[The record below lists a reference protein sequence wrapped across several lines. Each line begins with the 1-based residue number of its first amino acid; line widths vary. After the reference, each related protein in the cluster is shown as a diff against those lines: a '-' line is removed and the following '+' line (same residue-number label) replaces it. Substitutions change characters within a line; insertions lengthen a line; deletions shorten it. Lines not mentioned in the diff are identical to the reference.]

1 MGVPRCPELG
11 VRGGDSSLNP
21 LRPESDPGRRGGARD
36 PPAPLPDPAGGKGAW
51 GGEGGRGVGL
61 TPHPPL
67 PPPPAFSFLLLNVKC
82 KNNFY
87 IFYFFLSYSRK
98 SNRGFNLR
106 YVSYSPFHFHF
117 RSVLVL
123 FGVREKKRL
132 FYYF

>member
-11 VRGGDSSLNP
+11 ARGGDSALNP

-36 PPAPLPDPAGGKGAW
+36 PPAQLPDPAGGKGAW
-51 GGEGGRGVGL
+51 GGEGERGVGL

-87 IFYFFLSYSRK
+87 IFYFFFSLIPGRATE
-98 SNRGFNLR
+98 
-106 YVSYSPFHFHF
+106 VSICGTSPTLHFIF
-117 RSVLVL
+117 ISVQ
-123 FGVREKKRL
+123 F
-132 FYYF
+132 

>member
-1 MGVPRCPELG
+1 MLWTPSV
-11 VRGGDSSLNP
+11 
-21 LRPESDPGRRGGARD
+21 PGRIPEGGA
-36 PPAPLPDPAGGKGAW
+36 ALGTPLPRYRIPLGGMGAW
-51 GGEGGRGVGL
+51 DGEGGVGL

-67 PPPPAFSFLLLNVKC
+67 PLPPAFSFLLLNVKC

-87 IFYFFLSYSRK
+87 IFYFFFLSYSRK

-117 RSVLVL
+117 RSILVL
-123 FGVREKKRL
+123 FGVREKNRS